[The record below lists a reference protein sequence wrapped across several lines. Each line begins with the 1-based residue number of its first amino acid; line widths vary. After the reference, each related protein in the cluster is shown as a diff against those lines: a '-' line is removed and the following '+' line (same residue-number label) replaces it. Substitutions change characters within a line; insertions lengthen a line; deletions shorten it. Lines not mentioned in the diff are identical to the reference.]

1 MIKQCT
7 EAKAQSGNST
17 GAKKRNAHSIPAEII
32 ALLGT
37 ESDADLARKAC
48 VSRSIIRHAR
58 LARGID
64 LYKGH
69 HLPAEIIGQLG
80 TMRDSKL
87 AKLAGRPES
96 TIRSARERRGIPRF
110 VIGPQIQNSTS
121 PSEIQRVSR
130 HGAKSRLA
138 KVANRS
144 ESTIRSVSER
154 RGKPRSVIGPQTRTS
169 PSPSEIERD
178 SRHGFKSLTNE
189 QIEYLKEKLPYC
201 STSSL
206 SRRTGISTATLTT
219 LRKKLNIPVSELRY
233 EPSAELLAALGQS
246 PDTVIAERFNLKKK
260 WVRKVRKI
268 FSIPAYKAEPVLVER
283 FIPLLGKVSDR
294 FLARYFGYEVSTY
307 RLLRER
313 LGISPYQARG
323 RHSGKPS
330 EEVQKLLAQLS
341 DLRNPPISSHSN

>member
-7 EAKAQSGNST
+7 EAKAQSGNPA
-17 GAKKRNAHSIPAEII
+17 GAKKRNAQRIPAEII

-64 LYKGH
+64 LYKEH
-69 HLPAEIIGQLG
+69 HLPAEIIDQLG

-87 AKLAGRPES
+87 AKLAGRSES

-110 VIGPQIQNSTS
+110 VIG
-121 PSEIQRVSR
+121 
-130 HGAKSRLA
+130 H
-138 KVANRS
+138 
-144 ESTIRSVSER
+144 
-154 RGKPRSVIGPQTRTS
+154 QTRKC
-169 PSPSEIERD
+169 PSPSEIERV

-189 QIEYLKEKLPYC
+189 QVEYLKEKLPYC

-206 SRRTGISTATLTT
+206 SRRTGISATTLTT
-219 LRKKLNIPVSELRY
+219 LRKRLNIPVSELRH
-233 EPSAELLAALGQS
+233 EPSPELLAALGQA

-260 WVRKVRKI
+260 WVRKVRKV
-268 FSIPAYKAEPVLVER
+268 FSIPAYKAKPAPVEK
-283 FIPLLGKVSDR
+283 FTPLLGKVSDR
-294 FLARYFGYEVSTY
+294 FLVRYFGYEVSTY

-313 LGISPYQARG
+313 LGIPPYQARG

-330 EEVQKLLAQLS
+330 EEVQKLLVQLS
-341 DLRNPPISSHSN
+341 HFRKDTD